1 MEENKKGGKGNHEEF
16 MLELKK
22 FRIEKG
28 SLTTVYILLEFLMQ
42 NSGEQCTNLYYV
54 YMNKITD
61 LHN

>member
-1 MEENKKGGKGNHEEF
+1 

-28 SLTTVYILLEFLMQ
+28 SLTTVYILLEFLIQ
-42 NSGEQCTNLYYV
+42 HSGEQCTNLYYV

>member
-28 SLTTVYILLEFLMQ
+28 SLTTVYCLNFWCKTVVNNAPIYTMF
-42 NSGEQCTNLYYV
+42 TWI
-54 YMNKITD
+54 K
-61 LHN
+61 